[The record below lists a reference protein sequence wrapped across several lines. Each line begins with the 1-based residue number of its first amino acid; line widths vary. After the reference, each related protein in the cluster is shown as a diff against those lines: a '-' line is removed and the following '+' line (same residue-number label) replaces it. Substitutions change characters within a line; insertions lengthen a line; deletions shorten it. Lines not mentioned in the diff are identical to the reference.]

1 MMIFKKTEKLAGAW
15 MWKVPL
21 HGKGFFELKIP
32 YNTEGELTLPIWNAK
47 HRQDLSLFKQGV
59 SSNCGSRFVANI

>member
-1 MMIFKKTEKLAGAW
+1 

-47 HRQDLSLFKQGV
+47 HRQDPSLFTQGV